1 MSILAV
7 FLIAVGVADLVRGN
21 RTGRQA
27 AGLLSVPI
35 TVVVV
40 AVVADLHTGP
50 DILLLFVAT
59 LFAAAW
65 VVLSARALRTRRGEL
80 RPLAVL
86 GVGLLAL
93 LLMAGLSSPA
103 GGLIARF
110 LHESALQLEHVS
122 AGRALLVVGLFLIQ
136 FSTGNE
142 IVRLVLTS
150 VGALKPHG
158 LPQASDRL
166 RGGHLLGPLERMFI
180 LGLGLAGEV
189 TAAGL
194 VIAAK
199 GLIRFPELNAR
210 RGSGSETGVGIDE
223 VTEYFLVGSFLS
235 WLVSLGAL
243 ALTLLSP

>member
-1 MSILAV
+1 MSIVAV
-7 FLIAVGVADLVRGN
+7 FLISVAVADLIRGD
-21 RTGRQA
+21 RPRRQL

-40 AVVADLHTGP
+40 AVLADLHTWL
-50 DILLLFVAT
+50 DVLLLFACG

-65 VVLSARALRTRRGEL
+65 VVLSARALRTGRGEL

-86 GVGLLAL
+86 GVGLLAF
-93 LLMAGLSSPA
+93 LLMAGLGSPV
-103 GGLIARF
+103 GGLVARF
-110 LHESALQLEHVS
+110 LDESGLQLEHVS
-122 AGRALLVVGLFLIQ
+122 SARALLVVGLFLIQ

-150 VGALKPHG
+150 VGALKPRG

-210 RGSGSETGVGIDE
+210 RGYGSETGVGIDE

>member
-1 MSILAV
+1 VSIVAV

-21 RTGRQA
+21 RPARQA
-27 AGLLSVPI
+27 AGLLTVPV
-35 TVVVV
+35 TVVVL
-40 AVVADLHTGP
+40 AVLADLSTWP
-50 DILLLFVAT
+50 DVLLLAASV

-65 VVLSARALRTRRGEL
+65 VVLSARALRAGRGEL
-80 RPLAVL
+80 TPLAAL
-86 GVGLLAL
+86 GAALVAL
-93 LLMAGLSSPA
+93 LLLSGISSPA
-103 GGLIARF
+103 GGLVGRF
-110 LHESALQLEHVS
+110 LRESGLPLEHVS
-122 AGRALLVVGLFLIQ
+122 AGQALLVVGLFLVQI
-136 FSTGNE
+136 STGNE

-150 VGALKPHG
+150 VGALKPRG
-158 LPQASDRL
+158 LPQPSDRL

-180 LGLGLAGEV
+180 LGLGLAGQV

-235 WLVSLGAL
+235 WLVALGAL